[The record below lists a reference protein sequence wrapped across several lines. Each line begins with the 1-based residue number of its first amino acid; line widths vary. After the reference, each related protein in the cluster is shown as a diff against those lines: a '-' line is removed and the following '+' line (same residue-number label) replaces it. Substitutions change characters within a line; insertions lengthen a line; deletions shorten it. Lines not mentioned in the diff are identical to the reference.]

1 MQHLIISLLQKLTHW
16 WLSILF
22 FFFFFFLLK
31 KKKKAQPL
39 TMIPLTL
46 PPRLIGRFTGA
57 RDYFHVI
64 VCVPGCVTHQMPNPV
79 VSQCLMPKDPVA
91 GQTGS
96 LNRMRVWLTDK
107 HTGMNKRCL
116 NQQKNNNPKTKQN
129 KKKHPRRWTT
139 IRKASKTEVKF
150 LLVTPPLS
158 CAASDHSW

>member
-1 MQHLIISLLQKLTHW
+1 MAQYS
-16 WLSILF
+16 
-22 FFFFFFLLK
+22 FFLLLFFLL

-96 LNRMRVWLTDK
+96 LNRMRV
-107 HTGMNKRCL
+107 
-116 NQQKNNNPKTKQN
+116 
-129 KKKHPRRWTT
+129 
-139 IRKASKTEVKF
+139 
-150 LLVTPPLS
+150 
-158 CAASDHSW
+158 

>member
-107 HTGMNKRCL
+107 HTEQTVPKPAKKQQPRNK
-116 NQQKNNNPKTKQN
+116 TN
-129 KKKHPRRWTT
+129 KKKNKHPRRWTT